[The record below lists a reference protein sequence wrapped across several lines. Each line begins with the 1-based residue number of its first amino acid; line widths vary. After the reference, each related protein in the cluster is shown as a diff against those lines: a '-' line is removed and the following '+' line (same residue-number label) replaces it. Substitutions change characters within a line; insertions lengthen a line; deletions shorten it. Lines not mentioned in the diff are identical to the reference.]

1 MRYLELGKGYC
12 YRVWRTWSRIFF
24 SFIQDPSAKPPEY
37 AFNRNSDMGVG
48 KTGSFADGEFAVRFV
63 TSVSGKN

>member
-1 MRYLELGKGYC
+1 MTPETRMQGIHTREWRRCLGAP
-12 YRVWRTWSRIFF
+12 I
-24 SFIQDPSAKPPEY
+24 
-37 AFNRNSDMGVG
+37 NRNSDMGVG